1 MPREIIT
8 LQVGQC
14 GNQIGSEFWKQLC
27 LEHGINPDGTLK
39 DPWMDA
45 SHGVVQNYTGPTS
58 RQQQQ
63 QQHTPMPSSNMT
75 TSSSTAPHHGL
86 GSATANGVVDDRKD
100 VFFYQSDD
108 DRYIPR
114 ALLLDLEPRVVNKVA
129 HVGAYRNLFN
139 PENLFVA
146 EEGGGAGNNWA
157 SGYRQGAEHYEY
169 ILDMIDRES
178 DNSDS
183 LEGFVLTHSIAGGTG
198 SGMGSYLLERLNDH
212 FPKKLIQTYSVF
224 PSWTDQSD
232 VVVEP
237 YNSLLTMKRL
247 TLNADAVVVLDNSA
261 LNRIAVDRLRIQN
274 PTVDSL
280 VATIMAAS
288 TTTLRYPGYMN
299 NDWIGLLASLIPTPR
314 CHFLMSGYTPLELS
328 GGDSVPSKIIGGGQP
343 DHSIRKT
350 TVLDVMRRLTQP
362 KNIMVSANTRSG
374 SGCYIS
380 ILNIIQGNHIDPTQI
395 HKALQRIREKR
406 HVEIPFIPWGPAS
419 IQVALARKSPYLPHR
434 HKVSGLMLAN
444 HTSMAELFERLLKQ
458 YDRIKS
464 RNAFLDNFRREA
476 VFQDSLD
483 EFDHSREVVQSL
495 MDEYRACERPDYV
508 NFGMGGESM
517 PSDFQSPMGKR

>member
-14 GNQIGSEFWKQLC
+14 GNQIGGEFWKQLC
-27 LEHGINPDGTLK
+27 LEHGITPEGKLR
-39 DPWMDA
+39 DPWENGTM
-45 SHGVVQNYTGPTS
+45 TGHA
-58 RQQQQ
+58 
-63 QQHTPMPSSNMT
+63 HTPIST
-75 TSSSTAPHHGL
+75 GTSSAPWNNTAAAP
-86 GSATANGVVDDRKD
+86 NIDDRKD

-108 DRYIPR
+108 DHYIPR
-114 ALLLDLEPRVVNKVA
+114 ALLIDLEPRVVNKLA
-129 HVGAYRNLFN
+129 HVGPYRKLFN

-146 EEGGGAGNNWA
+146 QDGGGAGNNWA
-157 SGYRQGAEHYEY
+157 SGFRQGEEHYEY
-169 ILDMIDRES
+169 VLDMIDRES

-183 LEGFVLTHSIAGGTG
+183 LEGFVLAHSIAGGTG

-212 FPKKLIQTYSVF
+212 FPKKIVQTYSVF
-224 PSWTDQSD
+224 PSWSDASD
-232 VVVEP
+232 VVVQP

-247 TLNADAVVVLDNSA
+247 VLNADAVVVLDNTA
-261 LNRIAVDRLRIQN
+261 LNRIATERLRIDN
-274 PTVDSL
+274 PTVDHLNSL

-299 NDWIGLLASLIPTPR
+299 NDWIGMLSSLIPTPR
-314 CHFLMSGYTPLELS
+314 CHFLMTGYTPLVLP
-328 GGDSVPSKIIGGGQP
+328 GDNTTGATPMNHTDTTDQGV
-343 DHSIRKT
+343 RKT

-380 ILNIIQGNHIDPTQI
+380 ILNIIQGNNIDPTQI

-434 HKVSGLMLAN
+434 HKVSGFMLAN

-464 RNAFLDNFRREA
+464 RNAFLDNYRREA

-483 EFDHSREVVQSL
+483 EFDESREVVQNL
-495 MDEYRACERPDYV
+495 VDEYRACERPDYV
-508 NFGMGGESM
+508 NFGMGAGVASAGI
-517 PSDFQSPMGKR
+517 PNLASPAKR